1 MDILPN
7 PEIQIEALNPI
18 SPETYI
24 PHLPKEMPRCKIR
37 PPAKKPADNRGGDGA
52 LYRKRPLIFGGPR
65 KAEFLRPTGL
75 SLLGGP
81 FDLVSRVSKV
91 GYGGL

>member
-1 MDILPN
+1 MGLGLRVQGL
-7 PEIQIEALNPI
+7 ECRVWGLGLGVQVLFLE
-18 SPETYI
+18 
-24 PHLPKEMPRCKIR
+24 C
-37 PPAKKPADNRGGDGA
+37 PARYGDSSLGLMVASLGAKTVSASRGS
-52 LYRKRPLIFGGPR
+52 Y
-65 KAEFLRPTGL
+65 EFDSY